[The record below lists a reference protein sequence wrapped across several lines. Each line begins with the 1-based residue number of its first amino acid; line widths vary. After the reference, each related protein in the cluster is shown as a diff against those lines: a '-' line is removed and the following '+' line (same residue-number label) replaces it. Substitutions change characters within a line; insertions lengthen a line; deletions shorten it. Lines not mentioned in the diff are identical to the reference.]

1 MKRLFLRGLCLAVLL
16 LAVHPLQAGEARPS
30 LTLGKIHQ
38 KGTRYEIRTL
48 FPKLAWPARPEVAR
62 AFNRASRQPVDKA
75 VTDFRRELATSL
87 DDRPDVPW
95 DLVSVWD
102 THHKDSRL
110 VSGVLTFGAFTG
122 GAHPNPWL
130 VSLNFDLKG
139 GRPLSLAQVFRPG
152 SGYLEALSRLC
163 LRELAGRNAPEAG
176 TGAAPEAANFQ
187 VWTISVRG
195 LSIHF
200 PPYQVAPYSEGVQEV
215 LIPWSEV
222 ADLLRPGGLAAPLAG
237 LRS

>member
-1 MKRLFLRGLCLAVLL
+1 MKRLVLHGLCLVILL
-16 LAVHPLQAGEARPS
+16 LAVQSLQAGESRPS

-38 KGTRYEIRTL
+38 KGTRYEVRTV
-48 FPKLAWPARPEVAR
+48 FPKLAWSARPEVAR
-62 AFNRASRQPVDKA
+62 AFNRASRRPVDA
-75 VTDFRRELATSL
+75 AIADFRREMATSL
-87 DDRPDVPW
+87 DDRPDVAW

-130 VSLNFDLKG
+130 VSLNFDIEQ
-139 GRPLSLAQVFRPG
+139 GRALTLAQQFRPG

-163 LRELAGRNAPEAG
+163 LRELAGRNAPEAE

-187 VWTISVRG
+187 VWTMGTRG
-195 LSIHF
+195 LTILF
-200 PPYQVAPYSEGVQEV
+200 PPYQVAPYSEGVLEV
-215 LIPWSEV
+215 LIPWTELEG
-222 ADLLRPGGLAAPLAG
+222 LLRPGSVAAGLAG
-237 LRS
+237 DQT